1 MSLIQDNLQ
10 LSLLHGFEYCYTTY
24 RLDESQSYRQLDK
37 NQEKAVRLLEEYY
50 HEAKSLLLKHK
61 ELLDA
66 IANELLEKE
75 ILIYDDII
83 RIVERY
89 SFD

>member
-1 MSLIQDNLQ
+1 M
-10 LSLLHGFEYCYTTY
+10 
-24 RLDESQSYRQLDK
+24 
-37 NQEKAVRLLEEYY
+37 LEEYY
-50 HEAKSLLLKHK
+50 HEAKSLLLNHK